1 MNVVVGGE
9 RGRGRRGRFE
19 AAGGG
24 RLSPHEMG
32 LTRPPADRSTSDAEK
47 AQSHMRH
54 VPGVTEGQHGDA
66 PHEREVTVAACD
78 LGKAPAGRRGGR
90 ARGRCRQLVGP
101 SEVVSG
107 AT

>member
-1 MNVVVGGE
+1 
-9 RGRGRRGRFE
+9 
-19 AAGGG
+19 
-24 RLSPHEMG
+24 MG
-32 LTRPPADRSTSDAEK
+32 LTRHPADRSTSDAEK

-54 VPGVTEGQHGDA
+54 VPGVTEGQHRDA

-78 LGKAPAGRRGGR
+78 LGKAPAGAGGGR
-90 ARGRCRQLVGP
+90 VNRAAVASSSDP